1 MNSCY
6 VNVMGCLMR
15 NFGRLAW
22 PVLPAICAIALGA
35 APAPSDTAS
44 SGDGPAMGEALQWL
58 SAPPHFDAQYDFEMT
73 VQIRLLF
80 FWIGKD
86 DVGGGYIKIGQA
98 ADDSN
103 LEIIRVLFGSD
114 PAKAHGINRWG
125 AGTEVVKRR
134 ASGAVESSAFLGFMK
149 SSQSQSSAGAMR
161 QELSDEKTA
170 GRHRFEAIISR
181 VDPGQSASTT
191 VPFYSDHDFDLR
203 ELEPAEKVVLDQLK
217 EGQRRKVHTLAGSS
231 LGCDRSSGFL
241 STIQELANDA
251 LQGWRPPISRCYVYN
266 SHQYAA
272 TLVSTRPVPEKT
284 VHFTSCD
291 KKQKFDRTYHGL
303 QEARFQVVNRATG
316 NKTSFTIL
324 LGTSGALRGAPVQIN
339 YQPNWWF
346 QITLNLKPGA
356 GEPASGR

>member
-6 VNVMGCLMR
+6 VNPMGCSMR
-15 NFGRLAW
+15 NLGRLAW
-22 PVLPAICAIALGA
+22 PLLPAICGMALGA
-35 APAPSDTAS
+35 VTVPSDLPSA
-44 SGDGPAMGEALQWL
+44 GDGAAMSEALRWL
-58 SAPPHFDAQYDFEMT
+58 SAPPRFDAKYDFEMT

-98 ADDSN
+98 ADDPN

-125 AGTEVVKRR
+125 AGTEVVKR
-134 ASGAVESSAFLGFMK
+134 GAGGAAESSAFLGFMK
-149 SSQSQSSAGAMR
+149 SSQGQSVGAMR

-170 GRHRFEAIISR
+170 GRHRFDAIISR
-181 VDPGQSASTT
+181 VDPGQAISTT

-203 ELEPAEKVVLDQLK
+203 ELEPAERVVLDQLK
-217 EGQRRKVHTLAGSS
+217 EGQERKLHTLAGSS
-231 LGCDRSSGFL
+231 LGCDRSGGFL

-251 LQGWRPPISRCYVYN
+251 LQGQRPPIARCYVYN
-266 SHQYAA
+266 SRQYTA
-272 TLVSTRPVPEKT
+272 TLQSTRPVPEKT
-284 VHFTSCD
+284 VHFTLSD
-291 KKQKFDRTYHGL
+291 KRKFDRTYPDL
-303 QEARFQVVNRATG
+303 QEARFQVANHATG
-316 NKTSFTIL
+316 NKSSFTIL
-324 LGTSGALRGAPVQIN
+324 LGTRGALRGAPVQIN

-356 GEPASGR
+356 GEPPGGR